1 MKCSPM
7 FLLTVNYKNME
18 LTMSRDELVRGFEL
32 LNSIE
37 QQVMIL
43 YLRGYRIDEIASQ
56 VDRSPRLVEATI
68 RAAIAHLQTVRET
81 VRQA

>member
-1 MKCSPM
+1 
-7 FLLTVNYKNME
+7 ME

-68 RAAIAHLQTVRET
+68 RAAIAHLQTVCET

>member
-1 MKCSPM
+1 
-7 FLLTVNYKNME
+7 ME

-68 RAAIAHLQTVRET
+68 RTAIAHLQAACET

>member
-7 FLLTVNYKNME
+7 FLLIVNYKNME

-43 YLRGYRIDEIASQ
+43 YLRGYRIGEIASQ
-56 VDRSPRLVEATI
+56 VDRSPRMVEATI

>member
-1 MKCSPM
+1 
-7 FLLTVNYKNME
+7 ME

-68 RAAIAHLQTVRET
+68 RTAIAHLQTVRET

>member
-1 MKCSPM
+1 
-7 FLLTVNYKNME
+7 ME

-43 YLRGYRIDEIASQ
+43 YLRGYRIGEIASQ